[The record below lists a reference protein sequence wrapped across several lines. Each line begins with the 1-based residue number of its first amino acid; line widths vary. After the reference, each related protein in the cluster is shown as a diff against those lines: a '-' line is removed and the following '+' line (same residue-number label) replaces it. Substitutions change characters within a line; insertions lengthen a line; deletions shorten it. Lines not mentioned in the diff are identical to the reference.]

1 MKILRDFKCTQC
13 GLCCQNISKILPE
26 FDLGNGVCKYY
37 DPEVKLCTIY
47 EDRPLVCR
55 VKEYWLL
62 GNTGLSWKE
71 WCNLNYQV
79 CQKLQENNKTLM

>member
-26 FDLGNGVCKYY
+26 FDLGNGTCKYY
-37 DPEVKLCTIY
+37 DPDTKLCTIY

-55 VKEYWLL
+55 VKDYWLL
-62 GNTGLSWKE
+62 NDTGLSWKE
-71 WCNLNYQV
+71 WCDLNYQV
-79 CQKLQENNKTLM
+79 CQKLQEENNNK